1 MLPELPQLKNLEYGQ
16 RVPLFPGRTIP
27 LYAMLGTVG
36 YSCETSTSYDWN
48 GLRRGR
54 TEFVAFQYTLAGEGR
69 VRVGPRERAVT
80 PGHAMVLHFPDDNR
94 YWLPATS
101 KRWKFMFVSLHG
113 REVMRFCKFIEK
125 ELGPCFPLPPDAP
138 AVQCAARIVNAGLQ
152 NTIPNA
158 FIASSLAYELI
169 AKLAA
174 EVRRPVS
181 VEAEAAL
188 PGLKR
193 AQKLAEQNLASPPT
207 VDALAQAA
215 GLSRF
220 HFSRL
225 FVQQFGTSPA
235 AWVLDLRLKEA
246 ARLLRST
253 SLPLKE
259 IAAQCGFPDVNYLGK
274 AFRTHVGLPPATYR
288 RSGF

>member
-1 MLPELPQLKNLEYGQ
+1 MLPELPQLQNLEYGQ

-36 YSCETSTSYDWN
+36 YSCETSDYDWN

-54 TEFVAFQYTLAGEGR
+54 TEFAAFQYTLAGEGR
-69 VRVGPRERAVT
+69 VRAGTKERAVM
-80 PGHAMVLHFPDDNR
+80 PGDAMMLHFPDDNR

-101 KRWKFMFVSLHG
+101 KQWKFIFVSLHG
-113 REVMRFCKFIEK
+113 REVMRFSKFIEK
-125 ELGPCFPLPPDAP
+125 DLGPCFPLEPDTP
-138 AVQCAARIVNAGLQ
+138 AVQCAARIVRAGLE

-158 FIASSLAYELI
+158 FVASSLAYELI
-169 AKLAA
+169 AYLAA

-181 VEAEAAL
+181 TEAAL
-188 PGLKR
+188 PALKR
-193 AQKLAEQNLASPPT
+193 AQILAEQNLASPPT
-207 VDALAQAA
+207 VDALAEAA
-215 GLSRF
+215 GMSRY

-225 FVQQFGTSPA
+225 FAQQYGASPA

-253 SLPLKE
+253 ALPLKE
-259 IAAQCGFPDVNYLGK
+259 IAAHCGFPDVNYLGK
-274 AFRTHVGLPPATYR
+274 AFRARVGLPPAAYR

>member
-1 MLPELPQLKNLEYGQ
+1 MLPELPQLQNLEYGQ
-16 RVPLFPGRTIP
+16 RVPLFPGRIIP
-27 LYAMLGTVG
+27 LYAMLGAVG
-36 YSCETSTSYDWN
+36 YSRETSSDYDWT
-48 GLRRGR
+48 GLQRGR
-54 TEFVAFQYTLAGEGR
+54 IEFAAFQYTLAGEGR
-69 VRVGPRERAVT
+69 LRVGTKEWALKPGDAMAV
-80 PGHAMVLHFPDDNR
+80 HFPDDNR
-94 YWLPATS
+94 YWLPAKS
-101 KRWKFMFVSLHG
+101 HEWKFIFVSLHG
-113 REVMRFCKFIEK
+113 REVMRFWKFIEK
-125 ELGPCFPLPPDAP
+125 GLGPRFPLPPDAP
-138 AVQCAARIVNAGLQ
+138 AIRCAARIVKAGLE

-158 FIASSLAYELI
+158 FVASSLAYELI
-169 AKLAA
+169 AHLAA

-181 VEAEAAL
+181 AEAAL
-188 PGLKR
+188 PALKR

-207 VDALAQAA
+207 VDALAEAA

-225 FVQQFGTSPA
+225 FTQQFGTSPA

-259 IAAQCGFPDVNYLGK
+259 IASQCGFPDVNYLGK
-274 AFRTHVGLPPATYR
+274 AFRTRVGLPPAAYR